1 MAYKECFLPL
11 SFPWKRKKITEEKKI
26 KEKKKNMIIEKRL
39 VIVKGW
45 KRDALRVWNQ
55 QMQTTIHKMDKQQGP
70 TVQHRELYS
79 IPCDK
84 P

>member
-45 KRDALRVWNQ
+45 KRDALRVWN
-55 QMQTTIHKMDKQQGP
+55 
-70 TVQHRELYS
+70 
-79 IPCDK
+79 
-84 P
+84 